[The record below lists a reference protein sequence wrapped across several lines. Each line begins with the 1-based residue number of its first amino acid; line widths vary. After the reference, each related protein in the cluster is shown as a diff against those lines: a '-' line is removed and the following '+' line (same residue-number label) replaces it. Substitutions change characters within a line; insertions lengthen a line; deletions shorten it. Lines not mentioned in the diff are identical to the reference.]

1 MPRPVSLRWP
11 TIVLVI
17 AGAYNLIWSGCM
29 ILLPLE
35 SFAWSG
41 MEKHDK
47 PLHYPQL
54 WQGLGMLIGVFGLG
68 YLLAATDPARHWG
81 LVLIGLV
88 SKVLGGL
95 GSVSAVVTGQGPP
108 WTILLTLVNDLAWW
122 LPFALILRHAYR
134 TRRELS

>member
-1 MPRPVSLRWP
+1 MLSPPSLRWP

-35 SFAWSG
+35 SFACSG
-41 MEKHDK
+41 MEQPDK

-54 WQGLGMLIGVFGLG
+54 WQGLGMVIGVFGFG
-68 YLLAATDPARHWG
+68 YLLAATDPIRHWG
-81 LVLIGLV
+81 LVLVGLV

-95 GSVSAVVTGQGPP
+95 GSVSAVVMGQSPP
-108 WTILLTLVNDLAWW
+108 WAILLTLVNDLAWW
-122 LPFALILRHAYR
+122 LPFALILRHVYH
-134 TRRELS
+134 TRRKFS